1 MPGADEFPASQGPPG
16 RPRRRYPFL
25 DPQQET
31 RQPHLPDACRAENEL
46 IGLAPEQE
54 ARSFWGPLRSTGRP
68 FAPPKSF
75 AFNPCPE
82 LTGGADSGGWPEG
95 GWVIQCLG
103 DLVHPACQEGS
114 MPRLTITLSEE
125 RHRALKEAALRR
137 GKTIR
142 QIIEE
147 SLEHYGIKTR
157 KEAADLVARA
167 RARAGLTEAE
177 ALSRAVEETRRERGY
192 GAAPRG
198 D

>member
-1 MPGADEFPASQGPPG
+1 
-16 RPRRRYPFL
+16 
-25 DPQQET
+25 
-31 RQPHLPDACRAENEL
+31 
-46 IGLAPEQE
+46 
-54 ARSFWGPLRSTGRP
+54 
-68 FAPPKSF
+68 
-75 AFNPCPE
+75 
-82 LTGGADSGGWPEG
+82 
-95 GWVIQCLG
+95 
-103 DLVHPACQEGS
+103 

-177 ALSRAVEETRRERGY
+177 ALSRAVEETRRERGH